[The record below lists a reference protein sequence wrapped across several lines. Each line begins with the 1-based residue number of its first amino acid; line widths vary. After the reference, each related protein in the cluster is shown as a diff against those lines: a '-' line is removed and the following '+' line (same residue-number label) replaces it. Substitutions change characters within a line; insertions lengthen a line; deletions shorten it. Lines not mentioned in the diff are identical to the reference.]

1 MSGAKSFNPSS
12 RKRKST
18 EDNNQPL
25 HGFNVCTSGFSPI
38 ENKLIKAKIE
48 NLGGCF
54 CENLLST
61 THYLIINKINTDKA
75 ITAVQYNIKLV
86 TKEYIDD
93 NNSDKYLDSE
103 KCTPGCF
110 YGINLFLFGFNEEE
124 LKIMKLQ
131 ISQKDGEIFNNAD
144 EADIIIVKSDSG
156 YVDEEIEK
164 LKKYHHKTVTE
175 KWYEKCLTKNEYKK
189 IDENEDLLNI
199 EVIKNNYKKVI
210 TEIESGQN
218 TKYINLFIGKI
229 FGVQGFKNE
238 IKNKII
244 EMISFCNGFYFD
256 TILESTNYVIV
267 PLTFD
272 NINIIQNKTNIF
284 GIGPTIVTCNW
295 LFNTIKEGIL
305 LPPDIYKPIKS
316 FDIQKTRTNNQKILY
331 LGDTFKGQSFSIC
344 NSTYKQDK
352 INEIKEKIVQNMGE
366 YYDSGN
372 TKEIIDFKAKFIVL
386 NDGYPETWN
395 KLITENVDKQLG
407 KIIISH
413 RFLDECLRMRKIIEC
428 TDFFDSVPY
437 PFAVPLE
444 EFKNR
449 YFYLPPNQFS
459 LQERFCYDH
468 LIETF
473 GGNVDDLSEKT
484 THILFKKE
492 EISQRTRDKMIKGSN
507 KNVKFIKEGYFTDYI
522 LQSGACDINKYQVKI
537 KVK

>member
-1 MSGAKSFNPSS
+1 MSGAKSFNLSS
-12 RKRKST
+12 KKRKLT
-18 EDNNQPL
+18 EENIQSL
-25 HGFNVCTSGFSPI
+25 HGIIICSSGFTPI
-38 ENKLIKAKIE
+38 ENKLIKSKIE
-48 NLGGCF
+48 NLGGTF
-54 CENLLST
+54 NENLLLT
-61 THYLIINKINTDKA
+61 THYLIINKINTEKA
-75 ITAVQYNIKLV
+75 ITAVKHNIKLV
-86 TKEYIDD
+86 TKEWIDE
-93 NNSDKYLDSE
+93 NNSDKYLDYE
-103 KCTPGCF
+103 KCKPGCF

-124 LKIMKLQ
+124 LKIMKMQ
-131 ISQKDGEIFNNAD
+131 ISQKDGEIFNNAE

-156 YVDEEIEK
+156 YIDEEIEK
-164 LKKYHHKTVTE
+164 LKKYHNKTVTE
-175 KWYEKCLTKNEYKK
+175 KWYDNCIAKNEYKQ
-189 IDENEDLLNI
+189 IDQNEDLLNL

-238 IKNKII
+238 IKTKII
-244 EMISFCNGFYFD
+244 EIISFCNGFYFD

-305 LPPDIYKPIKS
+305 LSPELYRPIKS
-316 FDIQKTRTNNQKILY
+316 IDVQKNRTNNQKILY

-344 NSTYKQDK
+344 NQTYKQEK

-366 YYDSGN
+366 YFDAGGS
-372 TKEIIDFKAKFIVL
+372 KEITDFKAKFIIL
-386 NDGYPETWN
+386 NDGYPDTWN
-395 KLITENVDKQLG
+395 KLINENVDKQLG

-449 YFYLPPNQFS
+449 YFYLPSNQFS

-473 GGNVDDLSEKT
+473 GGNVDELNAKT

-507 KNVKFIKEGYFTDYI
+507 KNVKCIKEGFFTDYI
-522 LQSGACDINKYQVKI
+522 LQSGKCDINKYQVKI